1 MAKRYKIDEMLKIK
15 NPIELPKET
24 IDIINILA
32 NTVGANTYSKAPVFQ
47 KKKEF
52 KKKESIDD
60 FNFKK
65 TELNK
70 ENVDKNI
77 SELRS
82 LLNKLTNNNYEKI
95 KPKLEEH
102 INAIIEKSDKKEI
115 DKIGNFIF
123 ETASSN
129 KFYSEIYATLYGE
142 IITKHDILKNILD
155 DSINTYMVLFENIE
169 LVDPKIDYDK
179 FCKNNIINDKR
190 KAMSLFITNL
200 MNKEVLNIEVITNM
214 VDKLHILLENN
225 IDEIENK
232 KIIEEIV
239 ENLYIIVTNMNCDL
253 KEIKI
258 NLTNNLSKYSG
269 KPGLSNKAK
278 FKYMDTIEF
287 IKEN

>member
-1 MAKRYKIDEMLKIK
+1 MTKRYRIDDMLKINK
-15 NPIELPKET
+15 TVQLPKET

-47 KKKEF
+47 KKKDF
-52 KKKESIDD
+52 RKKEFNDD
-60 FNFKK
+60 VNFKK

-95 KPKLEEH
+95 KPKLEEL
-102 INAIIEKSDKKEI
+102 INLIIGNSDKEEI

-123 ETASSN
+123 DTASSN
-129 KFYSEIYATLYGE
+129 KFYSEIYAILYSE
-142 IITKHDILKNILD
+142 MITKHDILKTILYDNID
-155 DSINTYMVLFENIE
+155 TYMILFDNIE

-190 KAMSLFITNL
+190 KSMSLFITNL
-200 MNKEVLNIEVITNM
+200 MNKEVLSIEVITNM
-214 VDKLHILLENN
+214 IDKLHALLENN
-225 IDEIENK
+225 VDEVENR

-239 ENLYIIVTNMNCDL
+239 ENLYIIITNMSYDL
-253 KEIKI
+253 KEIKVT
-258 NLTNNLSKYSG
+258 LTNNLSKYSG
-269 KPGLSNKAK
+269 RPGLSNKAK

-287 IKEN
+287 IKDN

>member
-1 MAKRYKIDEMLKIK
+1 MTKRYKIDEMLKI
-15 NPIELPKET
+15 NRTIELPKQT

-32 NTVGANTYSKAPVFQ
+32 NTVGANTYSKTPIFQ
-47 KKKEF
+47 KKRDF
-52 KKKESIDD
+52 KKKDVNDD
-60 FNFKK
+60 LNFKK

-70 ENVDKNI
+70 ENIDKNI

-102 INAIIEKSDKKEI
+102 INVIIEKSDKEEI

-123 ETASSN
+123 ETASTN
-129 KFYSEIYATLYGE
+129 KFYSEMYATFYSE
-142 IITKHDILKNILD
+142 IITKHDILKIILD

-190 KAMSLFITNL
+190 KSISLFITNL
-200 MNKEVLNIEVITNM
+200 MNKEVLSIEVITNM
-214 VDKLHILLENN
+214 IDKLHILLENN
-225 IDEIENK
+225 IDEIENR
-232 KIIEEIV
+232 KINEEIV
-239 ENLYIIVTNMNCDL
+239 ENLYIIVTNMQCDL
-253 KEIKI
+253 KEIKV
-258 NLTNNLSKYSG
+258 NLTNNLSKYTG
-269 KPGLSNKAK
+269 KSGLSNKAK

-287 IKEN
+287 IKDN

>member
-1 MAKRYKIDEMLKIK
+1 MTKRYKIDEMLKI
-15 NPIELPKET
+15 NRTIELPKQT

-32 NTVGANTYSKAPVFQ
+32 NTVGANTYSKTPIFQ
-47 KKKEF
+47 KKRDF
-52 KKKESIDD
+52 KKKDVNEDL
-60 FNFKK
+60 NFKK

-70 ENVDKNI
+70 ENIDKNI

-102 INAIIEKSDKKEI
+102 INVIIEKSDKEEI

-123 ETASSN
+123 ETASTN
-129 KFYSEIYATLYGE
+129 KFYSEMYATFYSE
-142 IITKHDILKNILD
+142 IITKHDILKIILD

-190 KAMSLFITNL
+190 KSISLFITNL
-200 MNKEVLNIEVITNM
+200 MNKEVLSIEVITNM
-214 VDKLHILLENN
+214 IDKLHILLENN
-225 IDEIENK
+225 IDEIENR
-232 KIIEEIV
+232 KINEEIV
-239 ENLYIIVTNMNCDL
+239 ENLYIIVTNMQCDL
-253 KEIKI
+253 KEIKV
-258 NLTNNLSKYSG
+258 NLTNNLSKYTG
-269 KPGLSNKAK
+269 KSGLSNKAK

-287 IKEN
+287 IKDN